1 MKRLSIFSVFLALSL
16 ILGIHSIS
24 HATLTLYI
32 TDNSGHTA
40 TIADQS
46 GLDVNNT
53 VGIVNWH
60 GTLGTWTDISV
71 TGYSKPAVGSAA
83 KPELDS
89 HVGSLGAGTLTILA
103 SEIGF
108 GPASGTLQFQ
118 ATVGGTFASNASA
131 QFKYFLD
138 TGNGLFGP
146 GGTGGS
152 HGTQLASLSF
162 HEPPINFSGGA
173 SGGANLG
180 GNPIS
185 YSLTVESD
193 ITHPSGGLTTFDQN
207 LRAPEPTTLILLGS
221 GLAALGIW
229 TRRRFRR

>member
-1 MKRLSIFSVFLALSL
+1 MKRISMISVVLAIALL
-16 ILGIHSIS
+16 LGIQSTS

-32 TDNSGHTA
+32 TDNGGHTA
-40 TIADQS
+40 LIPDGS
-46 GLDVNNT
+46 GLDTNIT
-53 VGIVNWH
+53 PGIVQWT
-60 GTLGTWTDISV
+60 GSLGTWTDVSV

-89 HVGSLGAGTLTILA
+89 HVGSLGAGSLTILA

-108 GPASGTLQFQ
+108 GPASGTIQFQ
-118 ATVGGTFASNASA
+118 ATVGGTFASNASG

-138 TGNGLFGP
+138 TGNTLFGP

-162 HEPPINFSGGA
+162 SEPPINFSGGV

-180 GNPIS
+180 PNSIP

-193 ITHPSGGLTTFDQN
+193 INHPSAGLTTFDQN